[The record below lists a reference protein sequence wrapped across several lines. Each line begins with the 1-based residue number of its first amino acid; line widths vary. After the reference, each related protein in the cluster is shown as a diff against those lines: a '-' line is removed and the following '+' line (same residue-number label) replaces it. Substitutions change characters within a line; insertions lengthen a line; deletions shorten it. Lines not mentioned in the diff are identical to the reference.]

1 MGIRSEIVSEL
12 GWRFGKLA
20 AWAVDQSKL
29 APSVAAMA
37 GTAAERPTLALVG
50 FINGPFFAVHGSGG
64 DDPQRVCPAAHRLAQ
79 PRMPQPQNLSLFSDR
94 L

>member
-29 APSVAAMA
+29 APSVVAMA

-64 DDPQRVCPAAHRLAQ
+64 DDPQFTGAKGEIEVERSAGVGTT
-79 PRMPQPQNLSLFSDR
+79 
-94 L
+94 